1 MRISRLDRDRH
12 AMTRSGTRTITRKVS
27 RVGNSLP
34 LYQQVA
40 DDVRTRIRSRVWPPG
55 SRLPTEAELTTI
67 YGASR
72 ITIRQALDIVARERL
87 IVRQPG
93 VGTFV
98 LEPLVTAGPR
108 LLSSFSEE
116 VRQLGLVPTSRVLR
130 QERRPAPSEVSDRL
144 GLAPNDQ
151 VIVLERLRLGD
162 EQPVGI
168 QTAWLPARL
177 FPGLEEADL
186 AGGSLY
192 DYLNEAYGVV
202 PSDAEETFLVT
213 QARGRAATLL
223 SVPRGSCAFLVE
235 RVTYAAGQPIEF
247 VSSLMRADRYRI
259 QIRLH
264 RP

>member
-1 MRISRLDRDRH
+1 
-12 AMTRSGTRTITRKVS
+12 MTKPVVSAVTRRVS

-40 DDVRTRIRSRVWPPG
+40 DDVRARIRSRTWPPG

-72 ITIRQALDIVARERL
+72 ITIRQALDILGREGL

-108 LLSSFSEE
+108 LLSSFTEE
-116 VRQLGLVPTSRVLR
+116 VRQLGLVPSSRVLR
-130 QERRPAPSEVSDRL
+130 QERELASVEVSARL
-144 GLAPNDQ
+144 GLPPRDP

-162 EQPVGI
+162 EQPVGL

-186 AGGSLY
+186 AGRSLY
-192 DYLNEAYGVV
+192 DHLHDTYGVV
-202 PSDAEETFLVT
+202 PSDAEETFVVT
-213 QARGRAATLL
+213 QARGRTATLL
-223 SVPRGSCAFLVE
+223 AVPNGSCALLVE
-235 RVTYAAGQPIEF
+235 RVTYAGGQPIEF

-259 QIRLH
+259 QIRLK